1 MPMPAKKDS
10 EKRKLIGARFDP
22 EDRAAIGKFAKEAGI
37 SPGAEVEKRVKAT
50 LAFDEEGLALIAEIG
65 EEIREIQA
73 GLGGNKPWHKS
84 LKKWSAVTDMLR
96 TGPIMDRNP
105 DSPSDDEAV
114 DEAWRAVEDL
124 QKERQDIIDEAAQ
137 HGLAWKSEPRGQSRK
152 RGGGILGAFAILD
165 TREGERALLNKLDDG
180 PEKDAL
186 IQAHSKVVELDLRV
200 SEAKAAWTSL
210 LNIYWDAEAEGRN
223 WNRERQRVK
232 AEAARDRGEQVD
244 PYRLSGLDPWSL
256 KG

>member
-1 MPMPAKKDS
+1 MPAKKDS

-22 EDRAAIGKFAKEAGI
+22 EDRATVGKFAKEAGI

-65 EEIREIQA
+65 AEIREIQE
-73 GLGGNKPWHKS
+73 GLGGSKPWHKN

-105 DSPSDDEAV
+105 DSPADDEAV
-114 DEAWRAVEDL
+114 KAAYSTVTDL
-124 QKERQDIIDEAAQ
+124 QDERQAIIDEVAQ
-137 HGLAWKSEPRGQSRK
+137 HGLAWKSEPRSQTGK

-186 IQAHSKVVELDLRV
+186 IQAHSKVVELDLKV
-200 SEAKAAWTSL
+200 SEAKGAWISL
-210 LNIYWDAEAEGRN
+210 LSNYWDAEAEGRN

-232 AEAARDRGEQVD
+232 AKAAWDRGEQVD
-244 PYRLSGLDPWSL
+244 FYRLSGQDPWNL